1 MASDSN
7 PPLNI
12 SPSPAIRARISLD
25 FLASNS
31 KDNTTHHNP
40 FLYVAMKYS
49 LTLFFIFYTGCGFTQ
64 PVNNKTNMDREAV
77 ILLHGLARTSTSM
90 NKMQEALKDNGF
102 KTCNINYPSTQHRIS
117 VLAQEHILPKI
128 KACAGNIDSSIHFVT
143 HSIGG
148 ILVRYFA
155 KHALIPH
162 IGRVIMLSPPNQ
174 GSEVVDVLG
183 DTWFF
188 EFINGP
194 AGKELGTDTGSMP
207 LRLGPA
213 NFEVGIITGSRSINL
228 ILSLM
233 IEGRDDG
240 KVSVERA
247 KLEGMKDFLVLPL
260 AHPFIMRNEEAIAQT
275 IYFLNHGV
283 FKTNED

>member
-1 MASDSN
+1 
-7 PPLNI
+7 
-12 SPSPAIRARISLD
+12 
-25 FLASNS
+25 
-31 KDNTTHHNP
+31 
-40 FLYVAMKYS
+40 MKYLS
-49 LTLFFIFYTGCGFTQ
+49 VVIKHTLTLFFIFYTGCGFAQ
-64 PVNNKTNMDREAV
+64 SVNNKTNMDREAV

-90 NKMQEALKDNGF
+90 NKMQEALEDEGF
-102 KTCNINYPSTQHRIS
+102 KTCNIDYPSTQHRIS
-117 VLAQEHILPKI
+117 ILAQEHIVPKI
-128 KACAGNIDSSIHFVT
+128 KACVGNIDSSIHFVT
-143 HSIGG
+143 HSMGG

-155 KHALIPH
+155 KHALISPM
-162 IGRVIMLSPPNQ
+162 GRVVMLSPPNQ
-174 GSEVVDVLG
+174 GSEIVDALG

-233 IEGRDDG
+233 IEGSDDG

-247 KLEGMKDFLVLPL
+247 KLEGMKDFMVLPST
-260 AHPFIMRNEEAIAQT
+260 HPFIMRNEKAIAQT

-283 FKTNED
+283 FKKNEN

>member
-1 MASDSN
+1 MASESN
-7 PPLNI
+7 PPLDT
-12 SPSPAIRARISLD
+12 SPSPEGRARVSLD
-25 FLASNS
+25 CLASNS
-31 KDNTTHHNP
+31 KDHTRHHNSI
-40 FLYVAMKYS
+40 LRVVIKYS
-49 LTLFFIFYTGCGFTQ
+49 LTLFLIFYTGYGFTQ
-64 PVNNKTNMDREAV
+64 PVSNKTNTDREAV

-90 NKMQEALKDNGF
+90 NKMQEALEGKGF

-128 KACAGNIDSSIHFVT
+128 KACVGKIDSSIHFVT
-143 HSIGG
+143 HSMGG

-155 KHALIPH
+155 KHALISPM
-162 IGRVIMLSPPNQ
+162 GRVVMLSPPNQ
-174 GSEVVDVLG
+174 GSEVVDALG

-188 EFINGP
+188 EFIDGP
-194 AGKELGTDTGSMP
+194 AGRELGTDPGSMP

-240 KVSVERA
+240 KVSIERA
-247 KLEGMKDFLVLPL
+247 KLEGMKDFMVLPST
-260 AHPFIMRNEEAIAQT
+260 HPFIMRNEKAIAQT

-283 FKTNED
+283 FKKNKD

>member
-1 MASDSN
+1 MASEPN
-7 PPLNI
+7 PSLDI
-12 SPSPAIRARISLD
+12 SPSSTIRARISLD

-31 KDNTTHHNP
+31 KDNTTHHNS

-49 LTLFFIFYTGCGFTQ
+49 LTLFFILYTGCGFTQ

-90 NKMQEALKDNGF
+90 NKMQKALKDEGF
-102 KTCNINYPSTQHRIS
+102 KTCNIDYPSTQHRIS
-117 VLAQEHILPKI
+117 SLAQEYILPKI
-128 KACAGNIDSSIHFVT
+128 KACAGNSDSSIHFVT

-162 IGRVIMLSPPNQ
+162 IGRVVMLSPPNQ

-194 AGKELGTDTGSMP
+194 AGKELGTDTSSMP
-207 LRLGPA
+207 LQLGPA
-213 NFEVGIITGSRSINL
+213 DFEVGIITGSRSINL

-233 IEGRDDG
+233 IEGIDDG

-247 KLEGMKDFLVLPL
+247 KLEGMKDFLVLPS
-260 AHPFIMRNEEAIAQT
+260 AHPFIMRNQKAIAQT
-275 IYFLNHGV
+275 IYFLNHGE
-283 FKTNED
+283 FKKPEG

>member
-1 MASDSN
+1 MRYLSVVM
-7 PPLNI
+7 
-12 SPSPAIRARISLD
+12 
-25 FLASNS
+25 
-31 KDNTTHHNP
+31 THP
-40 FLYVAMKYS
+40 
-49 LTLFFIFYTGCGFTQ
+49 LTLLFLFYTGCGFTQ
-64 PVNNKTNMDREAV
+64 SVNNKTNMDREAV

-90 NKMQEALKDNGF
+90 NKMQKALEDEGF
-102 KTCNINYPSTQHRIS
+102 KTCNIDYPSTQHRIS
-117 VLAQEHILPKI
+117 ILAQEHILPKI
-128 KACAGNIDSSIHFVT
+128 KACVGNIDSPIQFVT

-155 KHALIPH
+155 KHALISH
-162 IGRVIMLSPPNQ
+162 MGRVVMLSPPNQ
-174 GSEVVDVLG
+174 GSEVVDALG

-194 AGKELGTDTGSMP
+194 AGKELGTDTGSIP

-228 ILSLM
+228 ILSL
-233 IEGRDDG
+233 IIDGRDDG

-247 KLEGMKDFLVLPL
+247 KLEGMKDFLVLPST
-260 AHPFIMRNEEAIAQT
+260 HPFIMRNEKAIAQT

-283 FKTNED
+283 FKKNEK

>member
-1 MASDSN
+1 
-7 PPLNI
+7 
-12 SPSPAIRARISLD
+12 
-25 FLASNS
+25 
-31 KDNTTHHNP
+31 
-40 FLYVAMKYS
+40 MKYLS
-49 LTLFFIFYTGCGFTQ
+49 VVIKHTLTLFFIFYTGCGFAQ
-64 PVNNKTNMDREAV
+64 SVNNKTNMDREAV

-90 NKMQEALKDNGF
+90 NKMQEALEDEGF
-102 KTCNINYPSTQHRIS
+102 KTCNIDYPSTQHRIS
-117 VLAQEHILPKI
+117 ILAQEHIVPKI
-128 KACAGNIDSSIHFVT
+128 KACVGNIDSSIHFVT
-143 HSIGG
+143 HSMGG

-155 KHALIPH
+155 KHALISPM
-162 IGRVIMLSPPNQ
+162 GRVVMLSPPNQ
-174 GSEVVDVLG
+174 GSEVVDALG

-188 EFINGP
+188 EFVNGP

-247 KLEGMKDFLVLPL
+247 RLEGMKDFIVL
-260 AHPFIMRNEEAIAQT
+260 ASTHPFIMRNAKAITQT

-283 FKTNED
+283 FKKNED

>member
-1 MASDSN
+1 
-7 PPLNI
+7 
-12 SPSPAIRARISLD
+12 
-25 FLASNS
+25 
-31 KDNTTHHNP
+31 
-40 FLYVAMKYS
+40 
-49 LTLFFIFYTGCGFTQ
+49 
-64 PVNNKTNMDREAV
+64 MDREAV

-90 NKMQEALKDNGF
+90 NKMQEALENEGF
-102 KTCNINYPSTQHRIS
+102 KTCNIDYPSTQHRIS
-117 VLAQEHILPKI
+117 ILAQEHILPKI
-128 KACAGNIDSSIHFVT
+128 KACVGNIDSSINFVT

-155 KHALIPH
+155 KHALILPM
-162 IGRVIMLSPPNQ
+162 GRVVMLSPPNQ
-174 GSEVVDVLG
+174 GSEVVDALG

-194 AGKELGTDTGSMP
+194 AGKELGTDTSSMP

-233 IEGRDDG
+233 IEGIDDG

-247 KLEGMKDFLVLPL
+247 KLEGMKDFMVLPST
-260 AHPFIMRNEEAIAQT
+260 HPFIMRNQKAIAQT
-275 IYFLNHGV
+275 IYFLNHGE
-283 FKTNED
+283 FKKRED

>member
-1 MASDSN
+1 MRYLSVV
-7 PPLNI
+7 I
-12 SPSPAIRARISLD
+12 
-25 FLASNS
+25 
-31 KDNTTHHNP
+31 
-40 FLYVAMKYS
+40 KYT

-64 PVNNKTNMDREAV
+64 SVNNKTNMDREAV

-90 NKMQEALKDNGF
+90 NKMQEALEDEGF
-102 KTCNINYPSTQHRIS
+102 KTCNIDYPSTQHRIS
-117 VLAQEHILPKI
+117 ILAQEHIVPKI
-128 KACAGNIDSSIHFVT
+128 KACVGNIDSSIHFVT
-143 HSIGG
+143 HSMGG

-155 KHALIPH
+155 KHALISPM
-162 IGRVIMLSPPNQ
+162 GRVVMLSPPNQ
-174 GSEVVDVLG
+174 GSEIVDALG

-194 AGKELGTDTGSMP
+194 AGRELGTDTGSMP

-213 NFEVGIITGSRSINL
+213 DFEVGIITGSRSINL

-233 IEGRDDG
+233 IEGSDDG

-247 KLEGMKDFLVLPL
+247 KLEGMKDFMVLPST
-260 AHPFIMRNEEAIAQT
+260 HPFIMRNEKAIAQT

-283 FKTNED
+283 FKKNED